1 MYIFSQRVPLFKVG
15 YCLFT
20 AEKKEGEGDG
30 RKSFSNLKLTRDN
43 HTLVSRLGK
52 CQMKGENKQCHIST
66 KKMIFFLCSG
76 QCYKFPIVENE
87 ENIHSQNGRSIRSI
101 LQV

>member
-52 CQMKGENKQCHIST
+52 CQMKGENKQFLIST
-66 KKMIFFLCSG
+66 KKKMIFFPLL
-76 QCYKFPIVENE
+76 
-87 ENIHSQNGRSIRSI
+87 RTM
-101 LQV
+101 LQVSHSGK